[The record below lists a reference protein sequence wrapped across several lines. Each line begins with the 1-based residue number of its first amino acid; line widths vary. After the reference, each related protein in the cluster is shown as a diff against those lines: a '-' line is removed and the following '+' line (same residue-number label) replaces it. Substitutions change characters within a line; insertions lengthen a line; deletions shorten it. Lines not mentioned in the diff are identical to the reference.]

1 MDINYL
7 GLQMRQTDKKIY
19 GLESEFACPLIVRV
33 YMDPSEDLDEDWYE
47 DIVEMDVLTMPVHG
61 GGTREIEVDYKF
73 VKVEDE
79 VGSISAEDFIRRQFN
94 PFRAQFKSRV
104 AEFEG
109 KKQYIYEIANPAY
122 DKPIYQRNMPY
133 LSNHLSKHDGVIGV
147 YINLNK
153 DLIPAIQVRYA
164 APMTA
169 EKLWE
174 LMTMETWTITYKQ
187 GDVKEEP
194 AKISFSEPGVEY
206 EYAE

>member
-1 MDINYL
+1 M
-7 GLQMRQTDKKIY
+7 
-19 GLESEFACPLIVRV
+19 
-33 YMDPSEDLDEDWYE
+33 
-47 DIVEMDVLTMPVHG
+47 
-61 GGTREIEVDYKF
+61 
-73 VKVEDE
+73 
-79 VGSISAEDFIRRQFN
+79 
-94 PFRAQFKSRV
+94 
-104 AEFEG
+104 
-109 KKQYIYEIANPAY
+109 
-122 DKPIYQRNMPY
+122 
-133 LSNHLSKHDGVIGV
+133 IGV